1 MIVIDVEEYC
11 QECLDFEP
19 SVIKARKQLADW
31 GGGYEQSNTQI
42 QCEYRKRCKAI
53 KEYLIRQAKGETEAV
68 G

>member
-19 SVIKARKQLADW
+19 DVIKARKQLADW
-31 GGGYEQSNTQI
+31 GGGYEQTNTQI
-42 QCEYRKRCKAI
+42 QCAHRRRCKAI
-53 KEYLIRQAKGETEAV
+53 KEYLIRQAKETEEAV